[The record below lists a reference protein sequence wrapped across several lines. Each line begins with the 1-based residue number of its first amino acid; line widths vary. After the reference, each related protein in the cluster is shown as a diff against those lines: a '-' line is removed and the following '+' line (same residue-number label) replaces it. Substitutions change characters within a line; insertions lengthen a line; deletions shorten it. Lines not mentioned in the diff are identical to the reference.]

1 MVTRILPLALL
12 TAAVSLLLSGGA
24 SAQVRPTEASPART
38 AADAALP
45 SPAAAQAITRRL
57 WSRREAA
64 LEALSTARLAPI
76 ETASAKLLDT
86 SYVGS
91 VLCKCELRKDR
102 HPVNTIA
109 VQVPTASVKPIFFAE
124 VRTTNAT
131 NRHPW
136 YLLAIERTH
145 GAWKIGLVAWAGYT
159 LTPPLLTITRS
170 NAATPAVTAASYA
183 RIANL
188 ARASIAYGK
197 AHAKLVGHT
206 SYGATI
212 HIRPE
217 LHPAA
222 DGVYGLAVPGGKVF
236 SCFTIHSVETYS
248 LPGGLSQ
255 GAAKKQWGPLLPA
268 GGYKTITVDNA
279 VPTCTLGKGVGSVTG
294 ALRFT
299 YDLRVVATSGV
310 PV

>member
-1 MVTRILPLALL
+1 MVTRLIRLALL
-12 TAAVSLLLSGGA
+12 TAIVSLLLAWA
-24 SAQVRPTEASPART
+24 SAQAQVTAASPTR
-38 AADAALP
+38 AASNAALP
-45 SPAAAQAITRRL
+45 SPAAAQAIARRL

-76 ETASAKLLDT
+76 DTASAKLLDT
-86 SYVGS
+86 AYIGS
-91 VLCKCELRKDR
+91 VLCKCELQKDR
-102 HPVNTIA
+102 HPADTIA
-109 VQVPTASVKPIFFAE
+109 VQVPRTSVKPAFFAE

-159 LTPPLLTITRS
+159 LTPPMLAITRS
-170 NAATPAVTAASYA
+170 NAVTPALSAGSYV

-188 ARASIAYGK
+188 ARASIGYAK
-197 AHAKLVGHT
+197 THAKLVDHT

-236 SCFTIHSVETYS
+236 SCFTIHSIETYS
-248 LPGGLSQ
+248 LAGGLTQ
-255 GAAKKQWGPLLPA
+255 NAAKTQWGPLLPE

-279 VPTCTLGKGVGSVTG
+279 APTCTLGTGVGNVTG

-299 YDLRVVATSGV
+299 YDLRVVATTGV

>member
-1 MVTRILPLALL
+1 MVTRLIPLAML
-12 TAAVSLLLSGGA
+12 TVSVSLLLAGA
-24 SAQVRPTEASPART
+24 SAQAQVTAGSPTRAAST
-38 AADAALP
+38 AALP
-45 SPAAAQAITRRL
+45 SPAAAQAIARRL
-57 WSRREAA
+57 WLRREAA
-64 LEALSTARLAPI
+64 LEALSTRRLAPV

-86 SYVGS
+86 AYIGS
-91 VLCKCELRKDR
+91 VLCKCELQKDR
-102 HPVNTIA
+102 HPANTIA
-109 VQVPTASVKPIFFAE
+109 VQVPTAAVKPAFFAE

-136 YLLAIERTH
+136 YLLAIERKH
-145 GAWKIGLVAWAGYT
+145 GAWKIGLVAWAGYS
-159 LTPPLLTITRS
+159 LTPPMLAITRS
-170 NAATPAVTAASYA
+170 NAATPAVSAPTYA

-188 ARASIAYGK
+188 ARDSIAYGK
-197 AHAKLVGHT
+197 THAKLVDHT

-222 DGVYGLAVPGGKVF
+222 DGIYGLAVPGGKVF

-248 LPGGLSQ
+248 LAGGLTQ
-255 GAAKKQWGPLLPA
+255 NAAKTQWGPLLPA

-279 VPTCTLGKGVGSVTG
+279 APTCTLGAGVGNVTG

-299 YDLRVVATSGV
+299 YDLRVVAATGV
-310 PV
+310 RV